1 MTGHGHGHGH
11 GPHGQGG
18 QMTPEQQKQM
28 IEQDLRLAK
37 NLGQIK
43 HKIVVMSGKGG
54 VGKSTVAANLAE
66 TLQKLGFK
74 TGILD
79 ADIHGPN
86 IPKMLGVDLY
96 GESFNEYQ
104 FNVFKEITESGL
116 EGKNFKTDEEKL
128 AFIES
133 KKEEYKH
140 SMFPVETP
148 SGLKVMSMAFLLDG
162 IDRPIIWRGPQKTGA
177 IRQLISDAHWGSLDY
192 LIIDNP
198 PGTGDEPLTVLQTIP
213 DADAVIMVTTP
224 NVVSQEDVLKCV
236 KMVEMMNIEQIGLI
250 ENMAYYMCPHCDEKL
265 HIFGEGNGEAF
276 AEEMEITYLGDLPIE
291 EKVSDSPNK
300 EGVISVI
307 DPSDEVSKR
316 FVEIVKD
323 IQKEFIKE

>member
-1 MTGHGHGHGH
+1 MPGHGHHGHHGH
-11 GPHGQGG
+11 GGQL
-18 QMTPEQQKQM
+18 TPEQQRQM

-37 NLGQIK
+37 NLGKIK

-54 VGKSTVAANLAE
+54 VGKSTVAANIAE
-66 TLQKLGFK
+66 TLQRLGFK

-86 IPKMLGVDLY
+86 IPKMLGIEMLED
-96 GESFNEYQ
+96 EFNQYQ
-104 FNVFKEITESGL
+104 FDTFKALVE
-116 EGKNFKTDEEKL
+116 EGIVGKDLSQDEQKDY
-128 AFIES
+128 IET
-133 KKEEYKH
+133 KKEEYKN
-140 SMFPVETP
+140 SMFPVVSP
-148 SGLKVMSMAFLLDG
+148 SGLKVMSMAFLIDA

-177 IRQLISDAHWGSLDY
+177 IKQLIADAYWGELDY

-213 DADAVIMVTTP
+213 ETDAVIMVTTP

-236 KMVEMMNIEQIGLI
+236 KMVELMNIDKIGLI
-250 ENMAYYMCPHCDEKL
+250 ENMAYYICPHCGEKL
-265 HIFGEGNGEAF
+265 NIFGKGNGELF

-300 EGVISVI
+300 EATISTL

-323 IQKEFIKE
+323 IQKEFTKD

>member
-1 MTGHGHGHGH
+1 MPEHGHGHHGH
-11 GPHGQGG
+11 GG
-18 QMTPEQQKQM
+18 QMTPEQQRQM
-28 IEQDLRLAK
+28 IAQELRLAK

-54 VGKSTVAANLAE
+54 VGKSTVAANIAE
-66 TLQKLGFK
+66 TLQRLGFK

-86 IPKMLGVDLY
+86 IPKMLGLELY
-96 GESFNEYQ
+96 GENFSNYQ
-104 FNVFKEITESGL
+104 FEVFKQLTEDAMAN
-116 EGKNFKTDEEKL
+116 ETFENEEEQA
-128 AFIES
+128 AFI
-133 KKEEYKH
+133 KAKQEEYKH
-140 SMFPVETP
+140 SMFPVTIE
-148 SGLKVMSMAFLLDG
+148 SGLKVMSMAFLLDS
-162 IDRPIIWRGPQKTGA
+162 IDTPIIWRGPQKTGA
-177 IRQLISDAHWGSLDY
+177 IKQLISDAHWGELDY

-236 KMVEMMNIEQIGLI
+236 KMVGMMNVDKIGLI
-250 ENMAYYMCPHCDEKL
+250 ENMAYYVCPHCGEKL
-265 HIFGEGNGEAF
+265 HIFGEGNGKAF

-291 EKVSDSPNK
+291 EQVSQSPNK
-300 EGVISVI
+300 EGVISTL

-316 FVEIVKD
+316 FVEIVSD

>member
-1 MTGHGHGHGH
+1 MSGHGHHGHHGH
-11 GPHGQGG
+11 GGQL
-18 QMTPEQQKQM
+18 TPEQQRQM

-37 NLGQIK
+37 NLGKIK

-54 VGKSTVAANLAE
+54 VGKSTVAANIAE
-66 TLQKLGFK
+66 TLQRLGFK

-86 IPKMLGVDLY
+86 IPKMLGIEMLED
-96 GESFNEYQ
+96 EFNQYQ
-104 FNVFKEITESGL
+104 FDTFKALVE
-116 EGKNFKTDEEKL
+116 EGIVGKDLSQDEQKEY
-128 AFIES
+128 IET
-133 KKEEYKH
+133 KKEEYKN
-140 SMFPVETP
+140 SMFPVVSP
-148 SGLKVMSMAFLLDG
+148 SGLKVMSMAFLIDA

-177 IRQLISDAHWGSLDY
+177 IKQLIADAYWGELDY

-213 DADAVIMVTTP
+213 ETDAVIMVTTP

-236 KMVEMMNIEQIGLI
+236 KMVELMNIDKIGLI
-250 ENMAYYMCPHCDEKL
+250 ENMAYYICPHCGEKL
-265 HIFGEGNGEAF
+265 NIFGKGNGELF

-300 EGVISVI
+300 EATISTL

-323 IQKEFIKE
+323 IQKEFTKD